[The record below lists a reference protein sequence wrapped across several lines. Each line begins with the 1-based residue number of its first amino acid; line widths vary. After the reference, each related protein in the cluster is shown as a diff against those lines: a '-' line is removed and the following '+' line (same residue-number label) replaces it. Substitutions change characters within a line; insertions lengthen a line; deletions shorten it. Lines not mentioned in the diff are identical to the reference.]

1 VAAVSSPPGRH
12 LPSRRALLAGAA
24 SAAGATA
31 LAGCGGKPLR
41 EKIRGGARVPHSDVA
56 VLNSLLDVEHYAI
69 AAYAAGI
76 PLLGGTGS
84 EIGKQFLS
92 HELAHAVELA
102 ELVKVG
108 GGKAAR
114 PQANYNLGD
123 PRTAADGLALLEQAE
138 RAQLEAYLRMIPTI
152 SGGRVRG
159 AVATIYAN
167 EAQHLAV
174 LRGQVGQ
181 TPTAAFAVG

>member
-1 VAAVSSPPGRH
+1 MAAVSSPPERH

-41 EKIRGGARVPHSDVA
+41 EKIRGSAHVPYADVA
-56 VLNSLLDVEHYAI
+56 VLNSLLGVEHYAI
-69 AAYAAGI
+69 AAYAAGV

-84 EIGKQFLS
+84 DLGKQFLS

-102 ELVKVG
+102 ELIKKG
-108 GGKAAR
+108 GGKAAK
-114 PQANYNLGD
+114 PQASYNLGD
-123 PRTAADGLALLEQAE
+123 PRTAADGVALLEQAE
-138 RAQLEAYLRMIPTI
+138 RAQLDAYLQMIPAL

-174 LRGQVGQ
+174 LRAQVGQ
-181 TPTAAFAVG
+181 TPTTAFAVG